1 MAMSDGGTDRG
12 PDRPNG
18 PPGLDELGTDPARG
32 LSPEQVSRNAHR
44 WGTNRLTEAR
54 RVTFLQ
60 RLAEALTDRTLVV
73 LMIAAGISIGLGFV
87 TGDFLEGVAILGAVA
102 IASGVGAFN
111 ESQKDREFAALNQVK
126 GDVLVKVI
134 RSGEFRRISV
144 YELVAGDLIELQT
157 GDRVPADGV
166 LIRGV
171 DVRVDQSSL
180 TGESASVRKDR
191 SDPDLLCGSVVTD
204 GHGMMVARAVGD
216 RSVYGKL
223 RLAVQSEE
231 GPTPLQERL
240 GRLADLIGI
249 VGTVAAVATF
259 GALSLQALL
268 RGDLA
273 WPPDASMAQQL
284 IGFAII
290 AVTIVVVAVPEG
302 LPLAVTAS
310 LAYSVR
316 KMMADRNLVR
326 RLMACETMGA
336 ATVICTDKTGTL
348 TYNCMSVAR
357 AWLGGTLYRQPPG
370 AGELP
375 PTVYEACCQ
384 IASIDSTARLEHRDG
399 LVQYVGNVTE
409 CALLAMVEDW
419 NGDYVQRR
427 ATAKITHQL
436 SFSSAR
442 KRMTTVVANR
452 DFARVLVKGA
462 PEVLVPRCDRYLRGD
477 EARPLDDDVR
487 SEAMEVTERFGGAAL
502 RTLALAWRDAPAG
515 QGIEGADRGL
525 VLVGIVGIADPVRD
539 DVSDAIDRCRSA
551 GIEVKMITGDN
562 RATAEQIAAQLSM
575 DDGLVMTGEEF
586 ARLSD
591 DELAEVAP
599 RLRVL
604 ARSKP
609 LDKHRLVGVLR
620 ELGGVVAVTG
630 DGTNDGPALRHA
642 DVGLSMGLCGSEVA
656 KEASDIVLLDDNFSS
671 IVRAVV
677 WGRSIFENIR
687 KFLQFQLT
695 VNVAALAVAFLGALL
710 GFGTPLTAV
719 QLLWVNLIMDTL
731 AALAL
736 GLEPPSDELLQRP
749 PHGRS
754 EPLISR
760 SMWVSIL
767 AMAAVMFG
775 VLMVVLNTEW
785 VSGHGDPAHLT
796 MVFNIFVL
804 MQIFNE
810 FNCRSTRFDQR
821 ALKGVLRST
830 WFLIIVAAITV
841 AQVLIVQFGGE
852 FFRTTPLDI
861 AQWGICVAVGAIV
874 LPVGMGL
881 RWLGRRLPRRWLEA
895 TA

>member
-1 MAMSDGGTDRG
+1 MTVRGSNRETASDPAL
-12 PDRPNG
+12 PD
-18 PPGLDELGTDPARG
+18 LADLGTDPTLG
-32 LSPEQVSRNAHR
+32 LTGHQVVHNATR
-44 WGTNRLTEAR
+44 WGSNRLTEAR

-60 RLAEALTDRTLVV
+60 RLLQALADKTLIV
-73 LMIAAGISIGLGFV
+73 LMVAAGISIGLGFV
-87 TGDFLEGVAILGAVA
+87 TGEFLEGLAILAAVA
-102 IASGVGAFN
+102 IASVVSAFN
-111 ESQKDREFAALNQVK
+111 ESQKDREFAALNQVRD
-126 GDVLVKVI
+126 DVLVKVI
-134 RSGEFRRISV
+134 RDGRFQRISV

-180 TGESASVRKDR
+180 TGESVSVRKDR
-191 SDPDLLCGSVVTD
+191 TDPELLCGSMVTD

-223 RLAVQSEE
+223 RLAVQTEE
-231 GPTPLQERL
+231 GTTPLQERL
-240 GRLADLIGI
+240 GRLADLIGV
-249 VGTVAAVATF
+249 VGSVAAVATF
-259 GALSLQALL
+259 GALCLQALL
-268 RGDLA
+268 RGDLQ
-273 WPPDASMAQQL
+273 WPLDALMAQQL
-284 IGFAII
+284 VGFAII

-302 LPLAVTAS
+302 LPLAVTVS

-348 TYNCMSVAR
+348 THNCMSVAR
-357 AWLGGTLYRQPPG
+357 AWLGGTLYRQLPV

-375 PTVYEACCQ
+375 PTVYEACCEV
-384 IASIDSTARLEHRDG
+384 ASVDSTARLEHRDG

-409 CALLAMVEDW
+409 CALLAMVEGW
-419 NGDYVQRR
+419 SGDYVRRR

-442 KRMTTVVANR
+442 KRMTTVVA
-452 DFARVLVKGA
+452 DGEGAKVLVKGA
-462 PEVLVPRCDRYLRGD
+462 PEVLLPRCDRYLLGD
-477 EARPLDDDVR
+477 DVQPLDDGAR
-487 SEAMEVTERFGGAAL
+487 SEAMAITERFGGAAL
-502 RTLALAWRDAPAG
+502 RTLALAWRDAPAD
-515 QGIEGADRGL
+515 QEIEGAEQGL

-539 DVSDAIDRCRSA
+539 DVPAAIDRCRGA
-551 GIEVKMITGDN
+551 GVEVKMVTGDN
-562 RATAEQIAAQLSM
+562 RATAEQVAAQLGM

-586 ARLSD
+586 AGLD
-591 DELAEVAP
+591 DEELVEVAP

-604 ARSKP
+604 ARSTP
-609 LDKHRLVGVLR
+609 LDKHRLVEALR
-620 ELGGVVAVTG
+620 ARGGVVAVTG

-695 VNVAALAVAFLGALL
+695 VNVAALAVAFTGALL

-736 GLEPPSDELLQRP
+736 GLEPPRDELLRQP

-760 SMWVSIL
+760 SMWVSIA
-767 AMAAVMFG
+767 AMATVMFA
-775 VLMVVLNTEW
+775 VLMVVLNTGW
-785 VSGHGDPAHLT
+785 VVDPSSPAHLT

-810 FNCRSTRFDQR
+810 FNCRTTRFDRR
-821 ALKGVLRST
+821 ALEGVLHST
-830 WFLIIVAAITV
+830 WFLVIVGAITA
-841 AQVLIVQFGGE
+841 AQVLIVQFGGA
-852 FFRTTPLDI
+852 FFRTTPLDLV
-861 AQWGICVAVGAIV
+861 QWAICVVVASSV
-874 LPVGMGL
+874 LPVGVGL

-895 TA
+895 SA

>member
-1 MAMSDGGTDRG
+1 MTTGGIDRG
-12 PDRPNG
+12 TSRSDG
-18 PPGLDELGTDPARG
+18 PPGLAELGTDPTRG
-32 LSPEQVSRNAHR
+32 LSADQVSLNASR

-60 RLAEALTDRTLVV
+60 RLAEALTDKTLIV

-87 TGDFLEGVAILGAVA
+87 TGDFLEGVAILAAVA
-102 IASGVGAFN
+102 IASGVSAFN

-126 GDVLVKVI
+126 EDVLVKVI
-134 RSGEFRRISV
+134 RVGEFRRLSV

-180 TGESASVRKDR
+180 TGESASVRKDH

-204 GHGMMVARAVGD
+204 GHGMMVATAVGD
-216 RSVYGKL
+216 RSMYGEL

-231 GPTPLQERL
+231 GATPLQERL

-259 GALSLQALL
+259 GALCLQAAL
-268 RGDLA
+268 RGGLA
-273 WPPDASMAQQL
+273 WPPDATTAQQL

-316 KMMADRNLVR
+316 RMMADRNLVR

-357 AWLGGTLYRQPPG
+357 AWLGGKLYHQLPG

-384 IASIDSTARLEHRDG
+384 IASVDSTARLENRDG

-409 CALLAMVEDW
+409 CALLAMVEGW
-419 NGDYVQRR
+419 NGDYVERR

-442 KRMTTVVANR
+442 KRMTTVVAEG
-452 DFARVLVKGA
+452 DGTRVLVKGA

-477 EARPLDDDVR
+477 DPRPLDEDVR
-487 SEAMEVTERFGGAAL
+487 SEAMDVTERFGSAAL

-515 QGIEGADRGL
+515 QEIDEAEHGL

-539 DVSDAIDRCRSA
+539 DVPAAIDRCRRA
-551 GIEVKMITGDN
+551 GVEVKMVTGDN
-562 RATAEQIAAQLSM
+562 RATAEQIAAQLGM

-586 ARLSD
+586 ARLD
-591 DELAEVAP
+591 DAELAAVAP

-604 ARSKP
+604 ARSAP
-609 LDKHRLVGVLR
+609 LDKHRLVGALR
-620 ELGGVVAVTG
+620 DAGGVVAVTG

-695 VNVAALAVAFLGALL
+695 VNVAALAVAFIGALL

-736 GLEPPSDELLQRP
+736 GLEPPSDELLEQP

-760 SMWVSIL
+760 SMWVSIV
-767 AMAAVMFG
+767 AMGTVMFG
-775 VLMVVLNTEW
+775 VLMVVLNTGWLADRE
-785 VSGHGDPAHLT
+785 DPAHLT
-796 MVFNIFVL
+796 IVFNIFVM

-810 FNCRSTRFDQR
+810 FNCRSTRFDRR
-821 ALKGVLRST
+821 ALKGVLRSK
-830 WFLIIVAAITV
+830 WFLVIVASITV
-841 AQVLIVQFGGE
+841 AQVLIIQFGGE
-852 FFRTTPLDI
+852 FFRTTPLD
-861 AQWGICVAVGAIV
+861 AVQWVICVAVGSIV
-874 LPVGMGL
+874 LPIGVAL
-881 RWLGRRLPRRWLEA
+881 RWVGRRLPRRWLEPA
-895 TA
+895 A

>member
-1 MAMSDGGTDRG
+1 
-12 PDRPNG
+12 
-18 PPGLDELGTDPARG
+18 
-32 LSPEQVSRNAHR
+32 LSPDQVVASAAR

-60 RLAEALTDRTLVV
+60 RLAEALADKTLIV

-87 TGDFLEGVAILGAVA
+87 TGDFLEGVAILAAVA
-102 IASGVGAFN
+102 IASGVSAFN

-126 GDVLVKVI
+126 ENVLVKVI
-134 RSGEFRRISV
+134 RDGAFQRISV
-144 YELVAGDLIELQT
+144 YELVTGDLIELQA

-191 SDPDLLCGSVVTD
+191 TDPDLLCGAVVTD
-204 GHGMMVARAVGD
+204 GHGMMVAQAVGD
-216 RSVYGKL
+216 RTVYGKL
-223 RLAVQSEE
+223 RLAVQTEE
-231 GPTPLQERL
+231 GATPLQERL
-240 GRLADLIGI
+240 GRLADLIGV

-259 GALSLQALL
+259 GALLLQALL
-268 RGDLA
+268 RGDLS
-273 WPPDASMAQQL
+273 WPPDAGTAQQL
-284 IGFAII
+284 IGFGII

-316 KMMADRNLVR
+316 KMMADHNLVR

-357 AWLGGTLYRQPPG
+357 AWLGGKLYDESPR

-384 IASIDSTARLEHRDG
+384 IASVDSTARLEQRDG

-409 CALLAMVEDW
+409 CALLALVEGWSD
-419 NGDYVQRR
+419 DYVQRR

-442 KRMTTVVANR
+442 KRMTTVVAEGGA
-452 DFARVLVKGA
+452 ARVLVKGA
-462 PEVLVPRCDRYLRGD
+462 PEVLLPRCDRYLNGD
-477 EARPLDDDVR
+477 ETQPLDDAVR
-487 SEAMEVTERFGGAAL
+487 SEALAVTEGYGEAAL
-502 RTLALAWRDAPAG
+502 RTLALAWRDAPAD
-515 QGIEGADRGL
+515 QEIEGADQGL

-539 DVSDAIDRCRSA
+539 DVPAAIDRCRGA
-551 GIEVKMITGDN
+551 GVEVKMVTGDN
-562 RATAEQIAAQLSM
+562 RATAVQIAAQLGM

-586 ARLSD
+586 ARLD
-591 DELAEVAP
+591 DEALSAVAP

-604 ARSKP
+604 ARSTP
-609 LDKHRLVGVLR
+609 MDKHRLVEGLR
-620 ELGGVVAVTG
+620 ARGDVVAVTG

-695 VNVAALAVAFLGALL
+695 VNVAALAVAFTGALL

-736 GLEPPSDELLQRP
+736 GLEPPSDELLQQP

-775 VLMVVLNTEW
+775 VLMVVLNTSW
-785 VSGHGDPAHLT
+785 VVGKASPAHLT

-810 FNCRSTRFDQR
+810 FNCRTTRFDRR
-821 ALKGVLRST
+821 AMKGVLRST
-830 WFLIIVAAITV
+830 WFLIIVGAITA
-841 AQVLIVQFGGE
+841 AQVLIVQFGGS
-852 FFRTTPLDI
+852 FFRTTPLDL
-861 AQWGICVAVGAIV
+861 AQWGICIAVAAVV
-874 LPVGMGL
+874 LPVGTGI
-881 RWLGRRLPRRWLEA
+881 RWGGRRLPRAWLEVQA
-895 TA
+895 